1 MTGSGPADAAPP
13 SPATPYLAWP
23 CHASPCRAIEGNIS
37 ISTAASRLYNLLNHA
52 GCDLDRNA
60 LHHREFD
67 HGRICQIGTLHA
79 VRFFVDDDFA
89 DSIDRISRLTEFGDE
104 LGVKRHCRVNRDD
117 IVRRARYP
125 LDHPAIG
132 LLEPLPQ
139 RPPGLRLPIS

>member
-60 LHHREFD
+60 LHHRKFD
-67 HGRICQIGTLHA
+67 HGGIGQIWTLHA
-79 VRFFVDDDFA
+79 SRFLVDENLA
-89 DSIDRISRLTEFGDE
+89 DSIDGISRLTQFSDE
-104 LGVKRHCRVNRDD
+104 LGVKRHFRANRDD
-117 IVRRARYP
+117 IVRRAG
-125 LDHPAIG
+125 DAF
-132 LLEPLPQ
+132 
-139 RPPGLRLPIS
+139 